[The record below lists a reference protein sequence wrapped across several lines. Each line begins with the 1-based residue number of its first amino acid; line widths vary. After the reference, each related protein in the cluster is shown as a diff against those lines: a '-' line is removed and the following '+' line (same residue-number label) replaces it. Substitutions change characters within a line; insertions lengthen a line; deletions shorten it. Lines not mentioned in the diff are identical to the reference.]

1 MINDL
6 LIIVDCNQLYGE
18 LKMDIREL
26 EKKITEC
33 NEAYKNGERLIPDT
47 EYDSLVEQLRTID
60 HENALVS
67 KIQNDAPSTNGKK
80 FSFGD
85 RPMLSLNK
93 VYSTED
99 LIKWMKSVS
108 RDGNEEFLLQ
118 PKYDGLSGCIDRSG
132 ILSTRG
138 DGHVGEIINSKI
150 PMIKIDMWTKDY
162 SGSLDSLTG
171 HQNDFFFPCGG
182 RIEQLRGEIIVRKDV
197 FEKLKKS
204 IKKKDGQEYKNSRN
218 CVSGLMNPASSEK
231 DDAEI
236 ARRLKENNIFVSFV
250 DHDAISEVVKLND
263 ENLTEKIEK
272 TWSYYREHLPYDQ
285 DGLVVKLMDRW
296 YAAAL
301 GNTEHHPRGACAL
314 KRNNIE
320 SWSRL
325 TDIKWTVGM
334 NGELTPT
341 AVIEPIEIDGV
352 TVEHVLLHNL
362 QQIIDRNL
370 RIGCEISVER
380 SGNVIPKWINNSKA
394 DSNGYQ
400 NLGFDHKEFE
410 ENFDKLYQY
419 LFIDDCKKFLVCPCC
434 GSPIIFSY
442 GDSPDCYCSNPDCH
456 DRAMKRLYNAVSK
469 CFDIKGL
476 AEETLEKISEKYHI
490 KKFYQLLDLEISDI
504 RNLEGFAQKSA
515 EILYESIQKA
525 RFCTDVQI
533 LSSLGIRLI
542 GRSVA
547 KDILSIMTLD
557 SLRHAD
563 IESLVKIKGFG
574 REKAESLT
582 KGLSDCSDELDELL
596 SRVEYKNTFS
606 MTKKAISEGVPT
618 ICFTGEAPLPR
629 SKCQEI
635 AKKNGYEPV
644 NGVNKNLAVLVCAS
658 TDTHSSK
665 AEKARRYGTKII
677 GFDEW
682 FNSLEDKEVDFVEKT
697 NHGNSTIDSIIDQ
710 L

>member
-1 MINDL
+1 
-6 LIIVDCNQLYGE
+6 
-18 LKMDIREL
+18 MDIRKL
-26 EKKITEC
+26 EKKIAEC

-47 EYDSLVEQLRTID
+47 EYDNLVEQLRTID
-60 HENALVS
+60 PENSLVS
-67 KIQNDAPSTNGKK
+67 KVQNDVPSSKELK
-80 FSFGD
+80 FNFGGN
-85 RPMLSLNK
+85 PMLSLNK

-182 RIEQLRGEIIVRKDV
+182 RVEQLRGEIIVRKDV

-218 CVSGLMNPASSEK
+218 CVSGLMNPASSEGN
-231 DDAEI
+231 DAEI
-236 ARRLKENNIFVSFV
+236 ARKLKENNVFVSFV
-250 DHDAISEVVKLND
+250 DHDAISEIVKLND
-263 ENLTEKIEK
+263 ENLAEKIER
-272 TWSYYREHLPYDQ
+272 TWNYYREHLPYDQ
-285 DGLVVKLMDRW
+285 DGLVVKLMDKW

-314 KRNNIE
+314 KHNINSVPCKLLGIE
-320 SWSRL
+320 
-325 TDIKWTVGM
+325 WTVGSH
-334 NGELTPT
+334 GELTP
-341 AVIEPIEIDGV
+341 VYQIEPTEIEGV
-352 TVEHVLLHNL
+352 VISNVLGHNMKNL
-362 QQIIDRNL
+362 QDNDVK
-370 RIGCEISVER
+370 IGDSILVCR
-380 SGNVIPKWINNSKA
+380 SGGVIPFATGYEKGFYHDSISFVENIGLEFDSETEKWT
-394 DSNGYQ
+394 
-400 NLGFDHKEFE
+400 
-410 ENFDKLYQY
+410 
-419 LFIDDCKKFLVCPCC
+419 CPCC
-434 GSPIIFSY
+434 GSPIIY
-442 GDSPDCYCSNPDCH
+442 DANESPDCYCSNQNCY
-456 DRAMKRLYNAVSK
+456 DRIMKHLYNAVSK

-476 AEETLEKISEKYHI
+476 AEETLEKISEKYQI
-490 KKFYQLLDLEISDI
+490 KKFYQLLDLEVSDI

-533 LSSLGIRLI
+533 LASLGIKLI

-547 KDILSIMTLD
+547 KDILSIMTLE
-557 SLRHAD
+557 SLRHVD

-574 REKAESLT
+574 REKAESLV
-582 KGLSDCSDELDELL
+582 KGLLDYSDELNELL

-606 MTKKAISEGVPT
+606 ITKKAISDGIPT
-618 ICFTGEAPLPR
+618 ICFTGEAPFPR
-629 SKCQEI
+629 SKCQEL

-665 AEKARRYGTKII
+665 AEKARKYGTKIV

-682 FNSLEDKEVDFVEKT
+682 FSSLEYKEVDFAEKA